1 MESGLGRDQAAT
13 ADVGP
18 AAAAS
23 TAAEESGPALAQA
36 PAKGVAQRLYADA
49 LQSVLS
55 FLPLHDTASAAAA
68 CRQWLNH
75 AAKSSPRG
83 LSLDIHKN
91 SRLLAPPAASSTPR
105 ISSLAECSALCQHFA
120 VCRVRILGGEDESRV
135 LQPRVVPLLS
145 VLSRFT
151 QLERLLLQLPQISP
165 TAGNGSAQLPLVH
178 DLSPLLP
185 LPQLHTL
192 ELGGVLFTAP
202 QSLPPSLRHL
212 KVFASS
218 TVPLH
223 AQHLADAIGQLPL
236 LEWLVLL
243 QPKLLRPYNAQG
255 AEHECPRWKSW
266 LQLARL
272 HTVQLN

>member
-165 TAGNGSAQLPLVH
+165 TAGNGSFQLQLAY
-178 DLSPLLP
+178 DLSPLLA
-185 LPQLHTL
+185 LEKLRTL
-192 ELGGVLFTAP
+192 ELAGVAFAAP
-202 QSLPPSLRHL
+202 QLLPPSLRHL

-223 AQHLADAIGQLPL
+223 AQHLADAISHLPL
-236 LEWLVLL
+236 LEHLELTQQQLWE
-243 QPKLLRPYNAQG
+243 PSGAQG
-255 AEHECPRWKSW
+255 AENERPRWDAW
-266 LQLARL
+266 LQL
-272 HTVQLN
+272 V